1 MPADLS
7 SKAAAT
13 EETKLKEIRNPK
25 SNEVWVFIEQRDGKA
40 ADVSFELLC
49 KGHKLA
55 EAMEGKLKSIVI
67 GDCVEEIA
75 KETFRFGADEAL
87 LIEHS
92 SLKNFRTLPYS
103 RIISDLIKSQVPGII
118 LFGATVIGRDLAPRV
133 ASNTKSGLTA
143 DCTDLQISDVKYIGK
158 NYSKLLL
165 QIRPAFGGNIIA
177 TIITPDVP
185 TQMATVRE
193 GVMELT
199 PLEKPNEI
207 KISKVEY
214 KPNPAD
220 ELVQIIDQHRED
232 NKVNL
237 KSAPI
242 IVAGG
247 YGLNTKEN
255 FKLIETLAHTIGGEV
270 AGSRAAVDAGFVTP
284 DRQVGQTGVTV
295 RPKLYIAVGISGAI
309 QHRAG
314 MQDSSKIIAI
324 NTDPEAPIFEIAHF
338 GIVGDAA
345 EVIPAF
351 IEAYKHKLK

>member
-1 MPADLS
+1 MDF
-7 SKAAAT
+7 K
-13 EETKLKEIRNPK
+13 
-25 SNEVWVFIEQRDGKA
+25 NEVWVFIEQRDGKA
-40 ADVSFELLC
+40 AEVSFELLC
-49 KGHKLA
+49 KGRKLA
-55 EAMEGKLKSIVI
+55 DAIEGRLKSIVI
-67 GDCVEEIA
+67 GNDVEKIA
-75 KETFRFGADEAL
+75 NETFRFGADEAL
-87 LIEHS
+87 LVDHPL
-92 SLKNFRTLPYS
+92 LKNFRTLPYS
-103 RIISDLIKSQVPGII
+103 RILNHLVKTQVPRIV

-133 ASNTKSGLTA
+133 ASYTKSGLTA
-143 DCTDLQISDVKYIGK
+143 DCTELQISDIKYLGQEFT
-158 NYSKLLL
+158 KLLL

-193 GVMELT
+193 GVMELS
-199 PLEKPNEI
+199 PLEKSNVI
-207 KISKVEY
+207 KITRVEY
-214 KPNPAD
+214 KPDPAD
-220 ELVQIIDQHRED
+220 ELVQIIEQYREN

-237 KSAPI
+237 KGAPI

-247 YGLNTKEN
+247 YGLSTKEN
-255 FKLIETLAHTIGGEV
+255 FKLVENLAHTIGGEV
-270 AGSRAAVDAGFVTP
+270 AGSRAAVDAGFISP

-324 NTDPEAPIFEIAHF
+324 NTDPEAPIFDIAHY